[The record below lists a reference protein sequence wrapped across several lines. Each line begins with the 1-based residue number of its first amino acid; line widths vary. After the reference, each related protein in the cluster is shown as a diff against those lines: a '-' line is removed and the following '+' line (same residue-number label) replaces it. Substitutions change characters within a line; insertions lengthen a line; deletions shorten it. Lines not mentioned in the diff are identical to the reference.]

1 MNKTFRRAVS
11 TAIVAVII
19 VILVVAIAA
28 GAYLA
33 TSHTAVSTVTISGSG
48 STVTSVV
55 SGAGST
61 ITTTAAGSGSTITT
75 TASGIGTTITTTA
88 GGSATSTSTP
98 GTVTEGVVGPEWG
111 TQDVGDDVQCGWD
124 TESMWYNN
132 NYEQLVQFA
141 PSQLAQGTYVPIPW
155 LASNYS
161 IASNGTTIIFNL
173 QQNVKFH
180 SGDAMTSA
188 DVVYSFYRFL
198 FATNQSS
205 NFENCPGSGLSD
217 ASLFASMHNIVAT
230 GPYQVVLT
238 LNYPDPNVL
247 TELAN
252 QGFSILDSKLLEAH
266 TVVTGTGANAT
277 SDWGF
282 AWLDAGT
289 GGDAGTGPYMLTS
302 FTYEQRAEL
311 QSFSGYWGGPSD
323 NFSSNVKTLIFIPYA
338 DATTAQFALEQ
349 GQVNLIQDAGTTVI
363 NSVTGTPGIS
373 TNTSPAYLFFYLWMH
388 PVGPLANWEVR
399 QAVKEALNYTAISE
413 AVTNGYAKSDASF
426 FPIGTPGYNATFAG
440 SYAAAGPNITGAK
453 ALLAKAGYPNGFS
466 VNIYTRPSSR
476 YGVTFVNLAEV
487 LQTDLAAIGITTT
500 LQVYVVGQFYDLAE
514 NTSLPGIWT
523 VPGSTAAP
531 IPIDWALDYAAL
543 GSASGSQNATYFNWS
558 AQTETGPGVP
568 FAQMDTLLNET
579 LTAPNA
585 TAATTYLTQLDQLYQ
600 SYGPSICILQLP
612 NTIAYQSSIKGLVW
626 DSVDDGFI
634 PGFST

>member
-1 MNKTFRRAVS
+1 LNRTFRRAIS
-11 TAIVAVII
+11 TAVVGIIV

-33 TSHTAVSTVTISGSG
+33 TSRSASTITVTGNG
-48 STVTSVV
+48 STVTSLV

-61 ITTTAAGSGSTITT
+61 ITTTAAGGGATVTT
-75 TASGIGTTITTTA
+75 TAAGIGTTVTTTAA
-88 GGSATSTSTP
+88 GGSATSTSSP

-111 TQDVGDDVQCGWD
+111 TQNVGDDVQCGWD
-124 TESMWYNN
+124 TESMWYND

-141 PSQLAQGTYVPIPW
+141 PSDLAMGTYVPVPW
-155 LASNYS
+155 LASNYTL
-161 IASNGTTIIFNL
+161 ASNGTTMVFNL
-173 QQNVKFH
+173 NQGVKFH
-180 SGDAMTSA
+180 SGNTMTSA

-198 FATNQSS
+198 FATNDSS
-205 NFENCPGSGLSD
+205 NFLNCPGSGLSD
-217 ASLFASMHNIVAT
+217 AALFGSMHSVVAN
-230 GPYQVVLT
+230 GPNQVILT
-238 LNYPDPNVL
+238 LNYPDPNIL

-252 QGFSILDSKLLEAH
+252 QGFSVLDSKLLESH
-266 TVVTGTGANAT
+266 TVTSGTGANMT

-311 QSFSGYWGGPSD
+311 QTFSGYWGGPSG

-338 DATTAQFALEQ
+338 DATTAQFALQQ

-363 NSVTGTPGIS
+363 NSVTGTSGIS
-373 TNTSPAYLFFYLWMH
+373 TNTSPAYLFFYLWFH

-399 QAVKEALNYTAISE
+399 EAVKEALNYTAISE

-440 SYAAAGPNITGAK
+440 AYAAAGPNVTGAK

-523 VPGSTAAP
+523 VPGSVAAP
-531 IPIDWALDYAAL
+531 IPVDWALDYAAF
-543 GSASGSQNATYFNWS
+543 GPQNSTYFNWS
-558 AQTETGPGVP
+558 PSTETGPGVP
-568 FAQMDTLLNET
+568 FSQMETLLNET
-579 LTAPNA
+579 QTAPNA
-585 TAATTYLTQLDQLYQ
+585 ATATADLTQLDQLYQ
-600 SYGPSICILQLP
+600 TYGPSICILQLP

-626 DSVDDGFI
+626 NSVDDGFI
-634 PGFST
+634 PGLST

>member
-1 MNKTFRRAVS
+1 MTYKNKAIS
-11 TAIVAVII
+11 TAVVAVII
-19 VILVVAIAA
+19 VILVVAVAVA
-28 GAYLA
+28 GYEA
-33 TSHTAVSTVTISGSG
+33 TQSHTSTVTVTTSGSAVTVTGVG
-48 STVTSVV
+48 STVT
-55 SGAGST
+55 
-61 ITTTAAGSGSTITT
+61 TTAV
-75 TASGIGTTITTTA
+75 AS
-88 GGSATSTSTP
+88 SATSSVSP

-111 TQDVGDDVQCGWD
+111 SNNIGDDVQCGWD

-141 PSQLAQGTYVPIPW
+141 PAELAQGNYVPIPW

-161 IASNGTTIIFNL
+161 LSSNGTSIVFNL
-173 QQNVKFH
+173 RQNVKFH

-238 LNYPDPNVL
+238 LNYPDPNIL

-252 QGFSILDSKLLEAH
+252 QGFSVLDSKLLESH
-266 TVVTGTGANAT
+266 TVVTGSGANAT

-311 QSFSGYWGGPSD
+311 QSFSGYWGGPSS
-323 NFSSNVKTLIFIPYA
+323 NFSSDINTLIFIPYA

-363 NSVTGTPGIS
+363 NSVTGTSGIS
-373 TNTSPAYLFFYLWMH
+373 INTSPAYLFFYLWMH
-388 PVGPLANWEVR
+388 VTGPLANWEVR
-399 QAVKEALNYTAISE
+399 DAIKDALNYTAISE
-413 AVTNGYAKSDASF
+413 AVTNGYAKTDSSF

-440 SYAAAGPNITGAK
+440 QYASAGPNITGAK
-453 ALLAKAGYPNGFS
+453 ALLTAAGYPNGFS
-466 VNIYTRPSSR
+466 TTIYTRPSSR

-487 LQTDLAAIGITTT
+487 LQTDLAAIGITCTI
-500 LQVYVVGQFYDLAE
+500 QVYVVGQFYDLAE
-514 NTSLPGIWT
+514 NASLPGIWT
-523 VPGSTAAP
+523 VPGSVAAP
-531 IPIDWALDYAAL
+531 IPVDWALDYAAL
-543 GSASGSQNATYFNWS
+543 GDASGSQNSTYFNWS
-558 AQTETGPGVP
+558 AQTETGSGVP
-568 FAQMDTLLNET
+568 FGQMLTLLNET
-579 LTAPNA
+579 QTAPNA
-585 TAATTYLTQLDQLYQ
+585 TSAATYLTQLDQLYQ
-600 SYGPSICILQLP
+600 MYGPSICILQLP
-612 NTIAYQSSIKGLVW
+612 NTIAFRSSLKGLVW
-626 DSVDDGFI
+626 DSVDDAFI
-634 PGFST
+634 PGLST